1 MSMALY
7 FHILNTEVFEYSFI
21 LVLLFLFLFLFLFF
35 LVFFYS
41 ITFFFSYTT
50 ITPVI
55 MWIIVLVGYYTIIL
69 VCQILSYLL
78 RLLHSFLSYFS
89 FFFSILVS
97 IIFWYISITFH
108 LILSYLSSPLL
119 SSPHLTSPLLSH
131 MKKETRQGS
140 EEFYETSSCG
150 CTGRRW
156 GIRMVQKDR
165 GLHIPAYW
173 WWSSITGLEMEI
185 GIERALW
192 NK

>member
-55 MWIIVLVGYYTIIL
+55 MWIIVFVGYYTIIL

-78 RLLHSFLSYFS
+78 RLLLSFSSYFS

-97 IIFWYISITFH
+97 IIFWYISIIFL
-108 LILSYLSSPLL
+108 LILSHLSTPLL
-119 SSPHLTSPLLSH
+119 SSLIWRRKLGKAVKSS
-131 MKKETRQGS
+131 MKQVVVAVLDADGAYGWFKKIVAFTFLPIDDE
-140 EEFYETSSCG
+140 
-150 CTGRRW
+150 
-156 GIRMVQKDR
+156 VQ
-165 GLHIPAYW
+165 
-173 WWSSITGLEMEI
+173 
-185 GIERALW
+185 
-192 NK
+192 